1 MPVGIVT
8 NVYYITKLFGRS
20 DMLTGDLTVSDMISD
35 LRGTNDETVKKYVV
49 RLRQK
54 LKQS

>member
-1 MPVGIVT
+1 
-8 NVYYITKLFGRS
+8 
-20 DMLTGDLTVSDMISD
+20 MLSGDLTVSDIISD
-35 LRGTNDETVKKYVV
+35 LRGTTDETIKKYVV